1 MQTSLRLTGVPRALA
16 EPRSRSEADERPRR
30 SLIRVSPR
38 AGRVLFGVG
47 AGLLLFYFVAPIIW
61 IIVTSLQTD
70 EALSHMPP
78 HLSITNL
85 WLDGYTR
92 IIQDGQ
98 WQGSL
103 VVSLLTAVLTTLF
116 VIVLASPA
124 AYALARFQLTGK
136 RAVLAVLIFMQMVPA
151 IVMAIPVLKIFQIL
165 GLTDTVA
172 ALVIVNVAFWLPL
185 VTWLLRNFFSEVPVA
200 LERAARIDGCS
211 RLGTLFRVTV
221 PAARPGIAAASILI
235 LIGTWNEFLFA
246 VILGNRNA
254 VTITRLVTVITS
266 FPFRLNESPP
276 PDLLAAGGIVAVIP
290 CLVLSCC
297 SIAAS
302 SPASP
307 RGWSRGRHEPRA
319 SRGGSHR
326 AGPKAHDLASGGRDW
341 RVTAIEVDRDR
352 TARRAR
358 EVRLFA
364 TFAGGYSRKPLPAQP
379 DLLGDAER
387 RLLEGD
393 LDADGFR
400 AVADEFV
407 REILGE
413 MAVVELGIVG
423 EGGVRAHDRIIP
435 WIRGLEGLAAGDH
448 TTLPDGEPATRPI
461 AQDTVLWTR
470 PVTVRDWQFAAG
482 QTDLPVKQTMVG
494 PYSLAALAETD
505 PKGRADLAVQLGE
518 ALNLEI
524 LALAAAGC
532 PMVEIDE
539 PITLQIGE
547 DIAEFRAFRAANER
561 LFAGLESDDGP
572 HLSLGLWGGQID

>member
-1 MQTSLRLTGVPRALA
+1 
-16 EPRSRSEADERPRR
+16 
-30 SLIRVSPR
+30 
-38 AGRVLFGVG
+38 
-47 AGLLLFYFVAPIIW
+47 
-61 IIVTSLQTD
+61 
-70 EALSHMPP
+70 
-78 HLSITNL
+78 
-85 WLDGYTR
+85 
-92 IIQDGQ
+92 
-98 WQGSL
+98 
-103 VVSLLTAVLTTLF
+103 
-116 VIVLASPA
+116 
-124 AYALARFQLTGK
+124 
-136 RAVLAVLIFMQMVPA
+136 
-151 IVMAIPVLKIFQIL
+151 
-165 GLTDTVA
+165 
-172 ALVIVNVAFWLPL
+172 
-185 VTWLLRNFFSEVPVA
+185 
-200 LERAARIDGCS
+200 
-211 RLGTLFRVTV
+211 
-221 PAARPGIAAASILI
+221 
-235 LIGTWNEFLFA
+235 
-246 VILGNRNA
+246 
-254 VTITRLVTVITS
+254 
-266 FPFRLNESPP
+266 
-276 PDLLAAGGIVAVIP
+276 
-290 CLVLSCC
+290 
-297 SIAAS
+297 
-302 SPASP
+302 
-307 RGWSRGRHEPRA
+307 
-319 SRGGSHR
+319 
-326 AGPKAHDLASGGRDW
+326 
-341 RVTAIEVDRDR
+341 
-352 TARRAR
+352 
-358 EVRLFA
+358 LFA

-572 HLSLGLWGGQID
+572 HLSLGLWGGQIDPAGYEDLIALPYRSYLVDVLAGPSAWRFVDAVPPARGIIVGSADARTERLDETEVHVWAMAWAAQEGRGSDRVGCSPNGSLGLIGRHFAHRKCLRLGEAVRIGSMGPLQEVAEALDENPAESKLPELRAMARAVESARGS